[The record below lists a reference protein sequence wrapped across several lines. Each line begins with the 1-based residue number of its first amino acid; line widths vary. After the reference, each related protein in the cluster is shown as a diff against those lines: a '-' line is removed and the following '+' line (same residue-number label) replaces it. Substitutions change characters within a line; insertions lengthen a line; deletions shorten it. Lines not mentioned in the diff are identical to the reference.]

1 MADRARWSEA
11 VMMGVPHAGYLKWRL
26 STALASATILGIC
39 VCAPPAISAAGQS
52 GRGGGYRHKTD
63 TVEME
68 VSRLTQRLDLSARQQ
83 AAVKTI
89 LESEHQEYGH
99 LVRNPSLTAVDRFN
113 RLRAL
118 RESTVSQIKGV
129 LDKEQQSKYDQ
140 LRHPPQ
146 SDSPTQ
152 SKGEGKD
159 Q

>member
-1 MADRARWSEA
+1 R
-11 VMMGVPHAGYLKWRL
+11 VG
-26 STALASATILGIC
+26 ATTD
-39 VCAPPAISAAGQS
+39 VSAARPY
-52 GRGGGYRHKTD
+52 GRRGAYRLKSD
-63 TVEME
+63 TVEMD

-83 AAVKTI
+83 AAVKTTI
-89 LESEHQEYGH
+89 ESEHQEYGH